1 MKRGFEEQMAE
12 NCPYAPPHPSNG
24 GYWHCSWGL
33 VQIQDLEEFE
43 QRSEGANFLAKLFFY
58 NAAIGP

>member
-1 MKRGFEEQMAE
+1 MKRRFEEQMAE

-24 GYWHCSWGL
+24 VHWHCSWGL

-43 QRSEGANFLAKLFFY
+43 QRSEGANILANLLLL
-58 NAAIGP
+58 

>member
-12 NCPYAPPHPSNG
+12 NCPYAPPHSSNVVH
-24 GYWHCSWGL
+24 WHCSWGL

-43 QRSEGANFLAKLFFY
+43 QRSEGANILANLLLL
-58 NAAIGP
+58 